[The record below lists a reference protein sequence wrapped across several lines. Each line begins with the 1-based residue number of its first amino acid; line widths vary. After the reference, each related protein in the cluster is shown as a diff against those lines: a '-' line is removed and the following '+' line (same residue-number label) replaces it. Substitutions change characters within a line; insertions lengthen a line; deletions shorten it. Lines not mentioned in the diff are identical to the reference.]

1 MFRITIAP
9 DPIFQKIA
17 EPVTKFDEELD
28 DTINAMFDTAKAKGA
43 IGLGANMVGLLER
56 IIIVDW
62 LEGGESFAMVNPEII
77 SKSDEMQEFE
87 ESSLSYPAISAKIKR
102 PSKIT
107 VKYQDK
113 NGNFDEMNAEGFL
126 ATIIQH
132 EIDYLNGIVFL
143 DYLSKLKQERLLK
156 KMHKYLKQNPHGSDN
171 CACC

>member
-9 DPIFQKIA
+9 DPIFRKTA
-17 EPVTKFDEELD
+17 EPVVNFDLELE
-28 DTINAMFDTAKAKGA
+28 DTINAMFDTAKANGA

-62 LEGGESFAMVNPEII
+62 LEGGKSFAMVNPEII

-87 ESSLSYPAISAKIKR
+87 ESSLSYPAISAKVTR

-113 NGNFDEMNAEGFL
+113 KGNFAEMNAEGFL

-132 EIDYLNGIVFL
+132 EIDYLNGKVFL

-156 KMHKYLKQNPHGSDN
+156 KMQKYIKQNPHGTNS